1 MDRSLLNKLT
11 SEVRRYHNKDF
22 LKATMAVCA
31 LSARA
36 DNEAGLSERFGIDHV
51 MASVPALRV
60 FDVDKAG
67 QILDGYSTSLRE
79 DNKNAK
85 KILSN
90 KVRRMGGN
98 HKRARTL
105 MRVAFLIIVADENI
119 HFKERLEFARLC
131 LLLGL
136 EPGRV
141 WSELEAA

>member
-1 MDRSLLNKLT
+1 
-11 SEVRRYHNKDF
+11 
-22 LKATMAVCA
+22 
-31 LSARA
+31 
-36 DNEAGLSERFGIDHV
+36 
-51 MASVPALRV
+51 VPALRV
-60 FDVDKAG
+60 FDVEKANE
-67 QILDGYSTSLRE
+67 ILNGYFSALRADE
-79 DNKNAK
+79 KNAK

-105 MRVAFLIIVADENI
+105 LRVAFLIIVADETI
-119 HFKERLEFARLC
+119 HYRERLEFARLC